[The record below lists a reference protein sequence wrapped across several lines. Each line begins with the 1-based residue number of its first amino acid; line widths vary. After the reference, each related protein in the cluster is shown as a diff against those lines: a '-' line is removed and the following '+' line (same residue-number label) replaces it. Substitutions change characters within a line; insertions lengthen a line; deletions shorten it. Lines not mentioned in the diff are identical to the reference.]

1 MRWALSS
8 LNYTKTIKKD
18 TMVEAPYIFLCFPMP
33 KVGFWKL
40 SEIIQISQMKSGS
53 WRLTIGVLPKKPSI
67 ELPFQRSPFIILNGI
82 VFTHLKLSGI
92 GIHPFETVR
101 DPGGSPWHLT
111 PKNENLLLLVLK
123 PSQPVISGSSKPGRW
138 HFILGP
144 LGRDRI
150 SQGEHLR
157 SAQYR
162 EVVNC
167 LYGPTSPG
175 RARRHLCVKTLHPG
189 RGKKNTKKIKREKNR
204 IKWKLPTYLMD

>member
-8 LNYTKTIKKD
+8 LNYTKTIKTD

-33 KVGFWKL
+33 KVG
-40 SEIIQISQMKSGS
+40 SESSTNSIQILQMKSGS
-53 WRLTIGVLPKKPSI
+53 WRLTIGVLSKKPSI
-67 ELPFQRSPFIILNGI
+67 KLPFQRSPFTILNGI
-82 VFTHLKLSGI
+82 GI
-92 GIHPFETVR
+92 RPFETVR
-101 DPGGSPWHLT
+101 EPGGSPWHLT

-150 SQGEHLR
+150 SQGEHLH

-189 RGKKNTKKIKREKNR
+189 GGKKNTKKIKREKYR
-204 IKWKLPTYLMD
+204 IKWKLPTHLMD

>member
-1 MRWALSS
+1 
-8 LNYTKTIKKD
+8 
-18 TMVEAPYIFLCFPMP
+18 MP

-40 SEIIQISQMKSGS
+40 YGITQILQMKSG
-53 WRLTIGVLPKKPSI
+53 
-67 ELPFQRSPFIILNGI
+67 EQRAYSQGFFHETQYLASFSFTILND
-82 VFTHLKLSGI
+82 I
-92 GIHPFETVR
+92 GIHPLETVIEQ
-101 DPGGSPWHLT
+101 GGSPWRPP
-111 PKNENLLLLVLK
+111 PKSEKFMALVLTT
-123 PSQPVISGSSKPGRW
+123 SQPVISGSSKPGRW

-150 SQGEHLR
+150 SQGEQLH

-189 RGKKNTKKIKREKNR
+189 GGKKNTKKIKREKYR
-204 IKWKLPTYLMD
+204 IK